1 MYHRFTALAMA
12 ICLLGTL
19 GLTQLAAQKKSYL
32 FRGKVEEVS
41 QRTRKLTVTNEKV
54 EGWMEPMTMS
64 YEVDDPAVLKT
75 IKAGDLITATV
86 YDGDYK
92 LYQVKLAAPPAAKK
106 GKQ

>member
-1 MYHRFTALAMA
+1 
-12 ICLLGTL
+12 
-19 GLTQLAAQKKSYL
+19 
-32 FRGKVEEVS
+32 
-41 QRTRKLTVTNEKV
+41 
-54 EGWMEPMTMS
+54 MS